1 MATEQLINCLTNEKV
16 IVRFVPRENAMAG
29 NNPRHAVYGGMAD
42 TSTRIYVVPQ
52 LRSGQLIDVLT
63 KSEKAFLENFM
74 GMEDNALSVHK
85 TERNFWKNFK
95 VILHKQDNVL
105 DLSQPMDFIKYKV
118 LKANTNLIA
127 PDLQTLQDYPKA
139 TYDFVLIKDSENV
152 NAGLTKMDA
161 KKRAYSIYG
170 KIENDKGS
178 MRVII
183 EALTRRPV
191 ADTSSRNE
199 LAVQI
204 DKLIDSNVKEF
215 LRVAEDPLLPTK
227 VLIRD
232 GIEAG
237 VIANRDGRLYLR
249 DVNGDMPLCNNGEP
263 TMSVA
268 ATYLNEPKH
277 SETKLLIEAKV
288 NQYKE
293 KLK

>member
-1 MATEQLINCLTNEKV
+1 MATEQLINCLTNERV

-42 TSTRIYVVPQ
+42 TSTRTYVVPQ
-52 LRSGQLIDVLT
+52 LRSGQLVDVLT
-63 KSEKAFLENFM
+63 KAEKAFLESYM
-74 GMEDNALSVHK
+74 GMEDNALSVHRA
-85 TERNFWKNFK
+85 ENNFWKKFK

-105 DLSQPMDFIKYKV
+105 DLSQPLDYIKFKV
-118 LKANTNLIA
+118 LKANVDMIA

-139 TYDFVLIKDSENV
+139 TYDYVLIKDSENV

-161 KKRAYSIYG
+161 KKRAYAIYG
-170 KIENDKGS
+170 KIENDKDT
-178 MRVII
+178 MRVIV
-183 EALTRRPV
+183 ESLTRRPV
-191 ADTSSRNE
+191 ADTTTRDS
-199 LAVQI
+199 LAVEI

-215 LRVAEDPLLPTK
+215 LRVAEDTLLPTK
-227 VLIRD
+227 VLIRNA
-232 GIEAG
+232 IEAG
-237 VIANRDGRLYLR
+237 VVSNRDGRLYLR

-293 KLK
+293 KSK